1 MPLVRIDIIKGKS
14 TEYKK
19 QVLECVHAGLEEA
32 LGIPDWDR
40 SRHLKTGECQE
51 FRKDE
56 TDCERKHC

>member
-1 MPLVRIDIIKGKS
+1 MPLVRIDMIKGKS
-14 TEYKK
+14 AEYKK

-56 TDCERKHC
+56 TDCNR